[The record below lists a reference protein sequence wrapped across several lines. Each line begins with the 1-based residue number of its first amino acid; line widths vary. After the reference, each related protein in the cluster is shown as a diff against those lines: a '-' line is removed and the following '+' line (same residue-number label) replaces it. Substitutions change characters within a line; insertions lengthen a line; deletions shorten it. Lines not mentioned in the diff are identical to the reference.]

1 MPHTN
6 DSSPADSGLAT
17 ILALE
22 SVPPVTT
29 TRWIPRRKAQVVR
42 AVQAGLLSVDEACRL
57 YRLTM
62 EEFESWQQALSDA
75 GEGGL
80 RVTRRAI
87 GLDRPSAHWTT
98 WEHNSSRDLVDG

>member
-1 MPHTN
+1 MPHTY
-6 DSSPADSGLAT
+6 DTSPADPALAN

-62 EEFESWQQALSDA
+62 EEFEGWQHALSKA

-80 RVTRRAI
+80 RITRRAREP
-87 GLDRPSAHWTT
+87 DRRALWAT
-98 WEHNSSRDLVDG
+98 WESANRHLVNG